1 MCDTEEMKPYIQK
14 LRDNGKFRDYVKE
27 KGLNP
32 DDMGTKDLLLEMNK
46 HSKELTESGVQ
57 PAYEPYGKIAIK
69 VGEFSGNG
77 KFRRENPN
85 LNFENESIQKAN
97 DIKESEKSVVKDS
110 HTKVVN
116 DLVEAD
122 KPDGYSDDNPDG

>member
-57 PAYEPYGKIAIK
+57 P
-69 VGEFSGNG
+69 V
-77 KFRRENPN
+77 
-85 LNFENESIQKAN
+85 
-97 DIKESEKSVVKDS
+97 
-110 HTKVVN
+110 
-116 DLVEAD
+116 
-122 KPDGYSDDNPDG
+122 